1 MKTSSFGLSQIIDE
15 STDILNYSASG
26 IDLIFTSHPN
36 LVVYSAVDLSLHPNC
51 HDQIVFVK
59 LFTLPLISDYSGIIS
74 NAKLLLTM
82 ILLVLQYLVFPKW
95 SNTR

>member
-51 HDQIVFVK
+51 HHQIVFVK
-59 LFTLPLISDYSGIIS
+59 LFTLPLISDYSGTIS